1 MGSNSVEVTAEFS
14 NSLHVLQ
21 GNNSSVAECSIE
33 SVVTVIS
40 SADVKSHMRT
50 KPENDTT
57 TQPKF
62 TVWRVLELFLLSIII
77 ATVWGLLALPTV
89 FFHVVSL

>member
-21 GNNSSVAECSIE
+21 GSNSSIAECSIE
-33 SVVTVIS
+33 SVVTVNS
-40 SADVKSHMRT
+40 SADVKSHMR
-50 KPENDTT
+50 PENDTT

-62 TVWRVLELFLLSIII
+62 TVWRVLELSLLSIII

>member
-14 NSLHVLQ
+14 NSFH
-21 GNNSSVAECSIE
+21 GNNSSITECSIE
-33 SVVTVIS
+33 SVVTVNS

-50 KPENDTT
+50 NDTT

-62 TVWRVLELFLLSIII
+62 TVWRVLELSLLSIII